1 MGKELLGS
9 APSLYDIP
17 FLQNV
22 VLTRVVKE
30 MRPTSNLRG
39 VELLPEFDE
48 GTRKVEWEV
57 AYGGDTMADI
67 VAHDAASP
75 LGNRPG
81 AERKS
86 AELVDIRQK
95 MFLDEDDILFLRQL
109 GERES
114 RRLAAEAHVTRD
126 IATMRGRVERRIEK
140 MRWDALI
147 SGRIDETVT
156 VDGKSQRYFIDFGVP
171 AAQRTSGTASGWGG
185 AWTTPGTADPKLTF
199 TKAVA
204 TTFDATGRRIKFA
217 WMNTNTHNTLD
228 QVSGLHTDF
237 RSQESAPQDLVK
249 AAHVTDIIKNVRII
263 DYDEGYHARDDVNGT
278 GTFTRYLPDNRVL
291 FTVGRED
298 DGEVYGDVAVGPA
311 RLATGEIVQGLFAET
326 WINPDPTRE
335 YVRVGKLAVP
345 RIYHP
350 DWVISFD
357 AAN

>member
-1 MGKELLGS
+1 MPELLGS

-22 VLTRVVKE
+22 VLTRVVQE

-39 VELLPEFDE
+39 VELLREFDE

-57 AYGGDTMADI
+57 AYGGQTMADI

-75 LGNRPG
+75 LGNRAG

-86 AELVDIRQK
+86 SELVDIRQK

-114 RRLAAEAHVTRD
+114 RRLSAEAHITRD

-147 SGRIDETVT
+147 SGRIDETIT
-156 VDGKSQRYFIDFGVP
+156 VDGKTQRIFVDFGVP

-185 AWTTPGTADPKLTF
+185 AWTTPGTANVKTTF
-199 TKAVA
+199 TKAKRTVA
-204 TTFDATGRRIKFA
+204 DATGRTVKFA
-217 WMNTNTHNTLD
+217 WMNDGTHDTID
-228 QVSGLHTDF
+228 QVSGLQTDW

-249 AAHVTDIIKNVRII
+249 AAHTTDIIKNVRII
-263 DYDEGYHARDDVNGT
+263 DYDEGYHAASDVNGT
-278 GTFTRYLPDNRVL
+278 GTFTKYLPDNRVI
-291 FTVGRED
+291 FTVGASD
-298 DGEVYGDVAVGPA
+298 DGEVYGDVAIGPS
-311 RLATGEIVQGLFAET
+311 RLATGAVVQGLFAET

-335 YVRVGKLAVP
+335 YIRVGKLAVP

>member
-1 MGKELLGS
+1 MTELLGS

-22 VLTRVVKE
+22 VLTRVVQE

-57 AYGGDTMADI
+57 AYGGQTMADI

-75 LGNRPG
+75 LGNRAG

-86 AELVDIRQK
+86 SELVDIRQK

-140 MRWDALI
+140 MRWDAII
-147 SGRIDETVT
+147 SGRIDETIT
-156 VDGKSQRYFIDFGVP
+156 VDGKAQRVFIDFGVP
-171 AAQRTSGTASGWGG
+171 SAQRTSGTASGWGG
-185 AWTTPGTADPKLTF
+185 AWTTPGTANVKTTF
-199 TKAVA
+199 QKAVA
-204 TTFDATGRRIKFA
+204 TTADNTGRVIKFA

-228 QVSGLHTDF
+228 NVSGLHTDF

-249 AAHVTDIIKNVRII
+249 AAHVTDIVKNVRII
-263 DYDEGYHARDDVNGT
+263 DYDEGTHARDDVNGT
-278 GTFTRYLPDNRVL
+278 STFTRYIPDNRVI
-291 FTVGRED
+291 FTVGASD
-298 DGEVYGDVAVGPA
+298 DGEQYGDVAVGPS
-311 RLATGEIVQGLFAET
+311 RLATGAVVQGLFAET

-335 YVRVGKLAVP
+335 YIRVGKLAVP

>member
-1 MGKELLGS
+1 MPELLGS

-22 VLTRVVKE
+22 TLTRVVQE
-30 MRPTSNLRG
+30 MRPISNLRG
-39 VELLPEFDE
+39 AELLPEFDE

-57 AYGGDTMADI
+57 AYGGATMADI

-75 LGNRPG
+75 LGNRAG

-86 AELVDIRQK
+86 SELVDIRQK

-140 MRWDALI
+140 MRWDAII
-147 SGRIDETVT
+147 SGRIDETIT
-156 VDGKSQRYFIDFGVP
+156 VDGKSLRYFIDFGVP
-171 AAQRTSGTASGWGG
+171 AAQRVDATDSGWGG
-185 AWTTPGTADPKLTF
+185 AWTTPGTANVKTTF
-199 TKAVA
+199 QKAVA
-204 TTFDATGRRIKFA
+204 TTADNTGRVIKFA

-228 QVSGLHTDF
+228 NVSGLHTDF

-249 AAHVTDIIKNVRII
+249 AAHVTDIVKNVRII
-263 DYDEGYHARDDVNGT
+263 DYDEGYHARADVNGT
-278 GTFTRYLPDNRVL
+278 GTFTRYIPDNKVI
-291 FTVGRED
+291 FTVGASD
-298 DGEVYGDVAVGPA
+298 DGEQYGDVAVGPS
-311 RLATGEIVQGLFAET
+311 RLATGAVVQGLFAET

-335 YVRVGKLAVP
+335 YIRVGKLAVP

-350 DWVISFD
+350 DWVIAFT
-357 AAN
+357 ANA